1 MTKETYPV
9 KDKINREDILKKLQG
24 GDRRSVGRVDE
35 VVNDVLRNPIL
46 FDKLFSLIFYDDDVV
61 RMRVADAVE
70 KITLKNPE
78 YLTSYKKEIIE
89 KVSRI
94 NQQEVRWHVAQL
106 FPRLDLNT
114 RERGKVF
121 YILNGFMEDK
131 SKIVKTF
138 SMQALADISENDK
151 KLRTKVITLI
161 EDMVKEGSPA
171 MKSRG
176 RTLLEKLNKIDST

>member
-1 MTKETYPV
+1 MTRETYPV
-9 KDKINREDILKKLQG
+9 KDKTNRENILKKLQG
-24 GDRRSVGRVDE
+24 CDRRSIGRADD

-46 FDKLFSLIFYDDDVV
+46 FDTLFSLIFYNDDVV
-61 RMRVADAVE
+61 RMRAADAVE
-70 KITLKNPE
+70 KITSKNPE

-94 NQQEVRWHVAQL
+94 NQQEVRWHVAQF

-114 RERGKVF
+114 REREKVF
-121 YILNGFMEDK
+121 DILNGFMEDK
-131 SKIVKTF
+131 IKIVKTF

-151 KLRTKVITLI
+151 KLRARVITLI

-176 RTLLEKLNKIDST
+176 RQLLEKLKKIDST